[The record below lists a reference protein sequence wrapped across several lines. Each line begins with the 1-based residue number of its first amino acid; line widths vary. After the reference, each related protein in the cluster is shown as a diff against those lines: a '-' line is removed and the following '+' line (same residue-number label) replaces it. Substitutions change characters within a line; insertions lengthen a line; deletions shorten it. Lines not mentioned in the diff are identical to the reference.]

1 MDKPRWADMTDDD
14 PFDFE
19 IEIEPTPVVT
29 KHGIK
34 VSYVPPHLRGSHKS
48 SAPIDIKERKCQPAK
63 SVARPST
70 GLHTDR

>member
-14 PFDFE
+14 PFEFE
-19 IEIEPTPVVT
+19 FEIEPTVT

-34 VSYVPPHLRGSHKS
+34 VSYVPPHLRGPHKS
-48 SAPIDIKERKCQPAK
+48 STPIDIKEQKCPPVK

-70 GLHTDR
+70 DPRTDR